1 MAFAEC
7 FLSEN
12 KMKGMEETMNKTQL
26 IDAVAKSANLKKAD
40 AEAAVN
46 AVMAAIENALVDG
59 EKVQLVGFG
68 TFEVKTRAA
77 RAGKN
82 PRTGEAIT
90 IPASKYPAF
99 SAGGAMKAAVN
110 K

>member
-1 MAFAEC
+1 
-7 FLSEN
+7 
-12 KMKGMEETMNKTQL
+12 MNKTEL
-26 IDAVAKSANLKKAD
+26 VAAVAAKAGLSKKD
-40 AEAAVN
+40 AEAATK
-46 AVMAAIENALVDG
+46 AVVDAVTEALTKG

-68 TFEVKTRAA
+68 TFEVKA
-77 RAGKN
+77 RAERTGKN

>member
-1 MAFAEC
+1 
-7 FLSEN
+7 
-12 KMKGMEETMNKTQL
+12 MNKTQL
-26 IDAVAKSANLKKAD
+26 IEAVAKQADLKKKD
-40 AEAAVN
+40 TEAAIN
-46 AVMAAIENALVDG
+46 AVMAVIENALVEGD
-59 EKVQLVGFG
+59 KVQLVGFG

>member
-1 MAFAEC
+1 
-7 FLSEN
+7 
-12 KMKGMEETMNKTQL
+12 MNKTQL
-26 IDAVAKSANLKKAD
+26 IDAVAKQADLKKKD

-46 AVMAAIENALVDG
+46 AVIAVIEKALVDG

-68 TFEVKTRAA
+68 TFEVKA
-77 RAGKN
+77 RAERTGKN